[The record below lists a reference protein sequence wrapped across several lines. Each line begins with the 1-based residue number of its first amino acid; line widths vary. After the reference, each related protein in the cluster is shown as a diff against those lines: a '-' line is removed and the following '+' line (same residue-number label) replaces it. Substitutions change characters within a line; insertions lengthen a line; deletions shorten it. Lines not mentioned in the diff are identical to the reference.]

1 MCLESGSTGSRMVS
15 PTSFRGWAAHPGSA
29 SRSLKRMF
37 IIIISSDDPKQ
48 TNLLNTYYKIT
59 HVECFGEKKTKILIK
74 FSVFGI
80 LEKSEGA
87 YSY

>member
-15 PTSFRGWAAHPGSA
+15 PTSRMAAHPGSA

-80 LEKSEGA
+80 LEKSEGT